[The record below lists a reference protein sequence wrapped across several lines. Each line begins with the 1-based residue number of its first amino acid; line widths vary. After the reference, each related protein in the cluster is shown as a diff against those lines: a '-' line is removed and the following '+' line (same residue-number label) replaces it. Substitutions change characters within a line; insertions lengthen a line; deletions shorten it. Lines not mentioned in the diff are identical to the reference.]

1 MFLLVFI
8 ARRLVFVAIALA
20 IPLVAGEFLARTL
33 VSAAVKNAIVARIG
47 GGTAQIGFGST
58 PVLLQLVHGNLN
70 DVSVSEK
77 HAHLGDL
84 PSLSFNAKLTDVHL
98 ASVTHLEG
106 AIGEITAQ
114 AHLDSH
120 SVRDLLATPA
130 CVNSL
135 APYLLTVLSERPRV
149 TISTGHITL
158 LPPHGDAVALRLFPA
173 AVGNTLYFHVTRLV
187 VNGTRAAT
195 ATLDSV
201 AARVNC
207 TRTLT
212 NLPFG
217 LVLQGVSAK
226 PDTLELDLGA
236 SNASFSTT

>member
-1 MFLLVFI
+1 MFLLVSI
-8 ARRLVFVAIALA
+8 ARRLFFVAIALA

-47 GGTAQIGFGST
+47 GGKAQIGFGST

-84 PSLSFNAKLTDVHL
+84 PSLSFNATLTDVHL
-98 ASVTHLEG
+98 ASVTHLQG
-106 AIGEITAQ
+106 AIGAITAQ

-120 SVRDLLATPA
+120 AVRDLLATPA

-135 APYLLTVLSERPRV
+135 APDLLRVLCERPRV
-149 TISTGHITL
+149 AISAGHVTL
-158 LPPHGDAVALRLFPA
+158 RPPHGDAVVLALFPA
-173 AVGNTLYFHVTRLV
+173 AVGHTIYFHVTGLV
-187 VNGTRAAT
+187 VDGTRAAR

-201 AARVNC
+201 AASVNC
-207 TRTLT
+207 ARTVT
-212 NLPFG
+212 DLPFG
-217 LVLQGVSAK
+217 LALQGVSAK
-226 PDTLELDLGA
+226 PHTLELDFGA